1 MACKPSGKGI
11 DAAAMTK
18 KDTYLASWGTA
29 IAAISFAAMT
39 FPAIGKTAENQH
51 LMASAEAH
59 FEAVANF
66 DAEKT
71 TTLWLESPSSGF
83 ELANA
88 ESNLQKFD
96 HTDILAES
104 RCMAEA
110 IYYEARSE
118 TISGQRAVAE
128 VIQNRIKSKHYPN
141 TVCDVVYEGSERNT
155 GCQFSFTCD
164 GSMDIA
170 PRGKAWE
177 RSLKVADYMMAGSHV
192 PITNYATHYHT
203 TEVSPAWSQTMR
215 MTRKVGSHVFYR
227 FAPRNYKPSEAM
239 VLVAPPI

>member
-1 MACKPSGKGI
+1 
-11 DAAAMTK
+11 MTK
-18 KDTYLASWGTA
+18 KNTYLASWGTA
-29 IAAISFAAMT
+29 IAAVSFAAVT
-39 FPAIGKTAENQH
+39 FPAIGKTAEKQH
-51 LMASAEAH
+51 LSAVAEAH
-59 FEAVANF
+59 YEAVANF

-71 TTLWLESPSSGF
+71 TTLWLEAQSSGF
-83 ELANA
+83 ELAKA
-88 ESNLQKFD
+88 ESELLTIDK
-96 HTDILAES
+96 TDILAES

-118 TISGQRAVAE
+118 TTSGQRAVAE

-141 TVCDVVYEGSERNT
+141 SVCDVVYEGSERTT

-170 PRGKAWE
+170 PRGKSWE
-177 RSLKVADYMMAGSHV
+177 RSVKVANYMLSGSHL
-192 PITNYATHYHT
+192 PITNNATHYHT